1 MSLRNVV
8 IAVLCVGIAVA
19 LVVGVTHVRFPWL
32 IFAAYW
38 AIGLAFILIERG
50 RYRPKLSGTNFQPT
64 SERYADP
71 VTGETIAVYVDDTT
85 GERDYRPEPLG
96 REPATIRTG
105 AEP

>member
-19 LVVGVTHVRFPWL
+19 AVLGVTHLRFPWL
-32 IFAAYW
+32 VFAGYW
-38 AIGLAFILIERG
+38 AIGLAFILFERG
-50 RYRPKLSGTNFQPT
+50 RYRPKLTGTNFQSTP
-64 SERYADP
+64 ERYRDP
-71 VTGETIAVYVDDTT
+71 VTGETIAVYVDAAT
-85 GERDYRPEPLG
+85 GQRDYRPEPG